1 MTEREKT
8 VSSAN
13 NWADEIDDLN
23 REAMMRY
30 LETIYSTRRPFIKIE
45 AADDPLSGGSRVRAE
60 LRRAASRGNLRA
72 TPVNSSAQHGLASGG
87 SPLMAV
93 EMA

>member
-1 MTEREKT
+1 MSQASTETQNSIRERAGNMTEREKT

-30 LETIYSTRRPFIKIE
+30 LETIYFTRRPFIKIE
-45 AADDPLSGGSRVRAE
+45 AADDPLSCGKSGQSGASAGGVPR
-60 LRRAASRGNLRA
+60 
-72 TPVNSSAQHGLASGG
+72 
-87 SPLMAV
+87 
-93 EMA
+93 